1 MAAPRRR
8 QTQLQAGRPDAR
20 NGLVHEAAHDA
31 LSDVR
36 ATIALARLMRARSRA
51 VRLLSRTAPQG
62 QGGAEM
68 GLHLDRALRQPFLHV
83 SGMFPAE
90 RGCLGLVW
98 PLAAH
103 PTNKNEVLVWD
114 CRTIPASCS
123 RWMPTPSACACSR
136 APRPARRRHAP
147 ADQERPPEQV
157 ADAGRRISR
166 RSAAARRRAGNS
178 TSNRA
183 WPRAHRGGRSGHD
196 GGLAAGVPAR
206 GQGGSPV
213 DVDEDLYGGFV
224 GTGRPAPAGIAAR
237 RVPAEAGEAR
247 PGFEDKRLE
256 ELLFRYRARNF
267 PQTLGE
273 GERHSWEQWR
283 AARLFEGAG
292 GARTIEGLYA
302 EIDALSETADERGE
316 AILGAL
322 YAGTVELL
330 QLFKLQAR
338 AEPRERPMPHP
349 FASTPLDFPAHLE
362 PFYQADLAD
371 EKIRVSIQT
380 SLLCSLLYAGFGVLD
395 FWAIPSAIGPALLI
409 RAGVMLLTLCL
420 VLLPRLRRD
429 LFLAWY
435 EEVTT
440 VLYLSWG
447 LGIMVIIG
455 LASPG
460 EVAWNGY
467 YAGLI
472 LVSMALYTWT
482 YLPPRLAALIGLALA
497 ACYIAIATWAQR
509 MHIGQWSVLLANCFF
524 LISANLVGL
533 FSRYTREH
541 FSREAYLL
549 RSTLRQDLKQE
560 EEAKRRSE
568 HKSEHD
574 PLTGL
579 PNRLRFMRQLDAL
592 LQAAR
597 AQEGNAAVLFIDLD
611 GFKPVNDTHGHQAG
625 DVLLREIAQRIR
637 AGIRGS
643 DAVARLGGDEF
654 VVCTASSGPASPPC
668 RPPIPRRASPCRPS
682 FSGPTA
688 CGFLAPAID
697 LGARCQRH
705 AARLRRVVLALAR
718 VHDRAR
724 GIDHHA
730 GALRRAARAHG
741 RLDVAALG
749 ADARHQQRHVAD
761 DGAHL
766 ASSSGKVAPTTSA
779 HWPLRFHFSAT
790 SAPRAGTAAGRRRR
804 GIAGRSR
811 PRSRCG
817 TARSRRGPPF
827 HIRRDRIEA
836 HVGVD
841 GDGVGAVAVEGFAR
855 VLVRGGADVAA
866 LGVEDQRDVRIAL
879 AQVGADGFELVFR
892 AERGEIGD
900 LRLEGAGQVGGGVDD
915 GLAELGD
922 AVRAAAQL
930 RRQALQVRVQAHA
943 QQGIVAA
950 PGGVQFVDEV
960 HGRPSSI

>member
-1 MAAPRRR
+1 
-8 QTQLQAGRPDAR
+8 
-20 NGLVHEAAHDA
+20 
-31 LSDVR
+31 
-36 ATIALARLMRARSRA
+36 
-51 VRLLSRTAPQG
+51 
-62 QGGAEM
+62 
-68 GLHLDRALRQPFLHV
+68 
-83 SGMFPAE
+83 
-90 RGCLGLVW
+90 
-98 PLAAH
+98 
-103 PTNKNEVLVWD
+103 
-114 CRTIPASCS
+114 
-123 RWMPTPSACACSR
+123 
-136 APRPARRRHAP
+136 
-147 ADQERPPEQV
+147 
-157 ADAGRRISR
+157 
-166 RSAAARRRAGNS
+166 
-178 TSNRA
+178 
-183 WPRAHRGGRSGHD
+183 
-196 GGLAAGVPAR
+196 
-206 GQGGSPV
+206 
-213 DVDEDLYGGFV
+213 
-224 GTGRPAPAGIAAR
+224 
-237 RVPAEAGEAR
+237 
-247 PGFEDKRLE
+247 
-256 ELLFRYRARNF
+256 
-267 PQTLGE
+267 
-273 GERHSWEQWR
+273 
-283 AARLFEGAG
+283 
-292 GARTIEGLYA
+292 
-302 EIDALSETADERGE
+302 
-316 AILGAL
+316 
-322 YAGTVELL
+322 
-330 QLFKLQAR
+330 
-338 AEPRERPMPHP
+338 MPHP

-654 VVCTASSGPASPPC
+654 VVALAGAQLGSASRVAADLAHAIGQPVTMDGVALRVTASIGMAMYPAD
-668 RPPIPRRASPCRPS
+668 
-682 FSGPTA
+682 GLT
-688 CGFLAPAID
+688 
-697 LGARCQRH
+697 
-705 AARLRRVVLALAR
+705 
-718 VHDRAR
+718 
-724 GIDHHA
+724 
-730 GALRRAARAHG
+730 
-741 RLDVAALG
+741 
-749 ADARHQQRHVAD
+749 ADALLAAAD
-761 DGAHL
+761 QAMYGV
-766 ASSSGKVAPTTSA
+766 K
-779 HWPLRFHFSAT
+779 
-790 SAPRAGTAAGRRRR
+790 RAGKPAVPAADTA
-804 GIAGRSR
+804 
-811 PRSRCG
+811 
-817 TARSRRGPPF
+817 T
-827 HIRRDRIEA
+827 
-836 HVGVD
+836 
-841 GDGVGAVAVEGFAR
+841 
-855 VLVRGGADVAA
+855 
-866 LGVEDQRDVRIAL
+866 
-879 AQVGADGFELVFR
+879 
-892 AERGEIGD
+892 
-900 LRLEGAGQVGGGVDD
+900 
-915 GLAELGD
+915 
-922 AVRAAAQL
+922 
-930 RRQALQVRVQAHA
+930 RQPLPA
-943 QQGIVAA
+943 
-950 PGGVQFVDEV
+950 
-960 HGRPSSI
+960 